1 MSVPERIL
9 LLCVF
14 MCLWLIISLV
24 RDRSKCV
31 ASGTSWRLKILSE
44 LKLEKARLARRAPEQ
59 TLGPTLVFK
68 LLTAFALYCFFAV
81 GLPGN

>member
-9 LLCVF
+9 ALCSF
-14 MCLWLIISLV
+14 MCLWLTISFV
-24 RDRSKCV
+24 RDRSRCI
-31 ASGTSWRLKILSE
+31 ASGTSWRAKILSE
-44 LKLEKARLARRAPEQ
+44 LKLEKARPAQRAPAQ
-59 TLGPTLVFK
+59 TIGATLFLR